1 MMNGIKIDSRE
12 LQDAVKD
19 ALSEYG
25 DAVLDV
31 LSDAIEKTAEETAE
45 DLKSAGSFKGKKYR
59 KTWKSEIEINRG
71 GVSATVYNAKNYQLT
86 HLLEFGHA
94 IKSGGRTV
102 GQTRAFPHI
111 EAENEKAQKRVLELL
126 EEGVSKL

>member
-12 LQDAVKD
+12 LQNAVKD

-31 LSDAIEKTAEETAE
+31 LSDAIEKTADETAN

-59 KTWKSEIEINRG
+59 KTWKSEIQMNRG
-71 GVSATVYNAKNYQLT
+71 GVSATVFNAKNYQLT

-102 GQTRAFPHI
+102 GHARAYPHI